1 MLKLATL
8 ALALSACA
16 THTATFDRDAG
27 ARSGIHLNLTQATDA
42 ATPAFPEVLDRAV
55 PTVDRMAHAIR
66 ARLGT
71 IAVAQLELCVSPDGH
86 VTFAKVKQGSGYAV
100 FDTALEQDAAAW
112 QFASLPGPANL
123 KSCRLTT
130 VAYHAR

>member
-1 MLKLATL
+1 MLKLAAI

-16 THTATFDRDAG
+16 THNAAFDRDAG
-27 ARSGIHLNLTQATDA
+27 ARSGIHLNLTSATDA
-42 ATPAFPEVLDRAV
+42 ANPAFPDVLDRAV
-55 PTVDRMAHAIR
+55 PNVDRMSHAIR

-71 IAVAQLELCVSPDGH
+71 IAVAQLQLCGTPNGK
-86 VTFAKVKQGSGYAV
+86 VTEAKVKQGSGYAV

-112 QFASLPGPANL
+112 QFAAMPGPSTVQ
-123 KSCRLTT
+123 SCRLTT